1 MDALRTEDLRA
12 DTNTDHHVLE
22 VGIFLNAPD
31 PKALRTLGKTPE
43 SVGSD
48 DPIDIKGDREWSEKR
63 A

>member
-1 MDALRTEDLRA
+1 MGALRTEDLRA

-48 DPIDIKGDREWSEKR
+48 DPIDIKGDR
-63 A
+63 